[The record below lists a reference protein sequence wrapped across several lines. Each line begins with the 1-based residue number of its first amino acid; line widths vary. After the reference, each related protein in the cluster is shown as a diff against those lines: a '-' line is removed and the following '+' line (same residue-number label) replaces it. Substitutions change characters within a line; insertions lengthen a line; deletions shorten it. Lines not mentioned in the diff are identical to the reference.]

1 MMNIDQ
7 LVFSSK
13 DNESEQS
20 QINTKF
26 MENEEGFTLRKWNQV
41 KHIPPNISNIHISKT
56 EITKRI
62 LFSYITNFNRKE
74 I

>member
-26 MENEEGFTLRKWNQV
+26 MDNEEGFTLRKWNQV
-41 KHIPPNISNIHISKT
+41 NHLSSYISKREVT
-56 EITKRI
+56 NRI
-62 LFSYITNFNRKE
+62 FVFIYNKFL
-74 I
+74 

>member
-26 MENEEGFTLRKWNQV
+26 MDNEEGFTLRKWNQV
-41 KHIPPNISNIHISKT
+41 KHIPPNISNIHISKSVFFEMLLISEVF
-56 EITKRI
+56 EI
-62 LFSYITNFNRKE
+62 NP
-74 I
+74 

>member
-26 MENEEGFTLRKWNQV
+26 MDNEEGFTLRKWNQV
-41 KHIPPNISNIHISKT
+41 KHRPLTSQISTFQRQKSLREFYFHI
-56 EITKRI
+56 
-62 LFSYITNFNRKE
+62 
-74 I
+74 

>member
-26 MENEEGFTLRKWNQV
+26 MDNEEGFTLRKWNQV
-41 KHIPPNISNIHISKT
+41 KHLSSYISNIHISKREVT
-56 EITKRI
+56 NRI
-62 LFSYITNFNRKE
+62 FVFIYNKFL
-74 I
+74 